1 MKLTDKEINAVIA
14 QPSDVRYDYSLN
26 RIADND
32 SLWCLSSGEDG
43 YMFIQEKGVNL
54 FPIWPFEEYANQYLL
69 TLGFEKDCRCVEI
82 DIEKFSNEIVDYLC
96 NNGINVCLFPISHI
110 DYGKIVSV
118 NTFAEDLSVEPE
130 NYILH
135 MTNKE
140 LFQLA
145 IEQLKTEPF
154 LNGFKF
160 RKRDSS
166 FIQQEGDLRR
176 HIELDHWNKEGVL
189 IVYPIYMVRFDILLK
204 WFEPYNVKLPQT
216 RQDNPS
222 IGFTGNMLGRQDKFR
237 ITESTFEQDY
247 TTLRDSLSECSDM
260 VFSSYS
266 SLREMYDRVII
277 PILEGMRA
285 LPDVGADWAFKY
297 LTLTRIVSP
306 KDYAAVK
313 ALVLAQVHK
322 MADRH
327 EPNIMDY
334 ISRLD
339 EIINVM
345 EQQYPVV

>member
-1 MKLTDKEINAVIA
+1 
-14 QPSDVRYDYSLN
+14 
-26 RIADND
+26 
-32 SLWCLSSGEDG
+32 
-43 YMFIQEKGVNL
+43 
-54 FPIWPFEEYANQYLL
+54 
-69 TLGFEKDCRCVEI
+69 
-82 DIEKFSNEIVDYLC
+82 
-96 NNGINVCLFPISHI
+96 
-110 DYGKIVSV
+110 
-118 NTFAEDLSVEPE
+118 
-130 NYILH
+130 

-145 IEQLKTEPF
+145 IERLKTEPF

-166 FIQQEGDLRR
+166 FIKQEGGLRR
-176 HIELDHWNKEGVL
+176 HIELDHWSKEGVL

-204 WFEPYNVKLPQT
+204 WFETYNVKSPQDQ
-216 RQDNPS
+216 QDNPS
-222 IGFTGNMLGRQDKFR
+222 IGFTGNMLGRQDQFR

-247 TTLRDSLSECSDM
+247 TTLRDSLSKCSDI
-260 VFSSYS
+260 VFSSYN
-266 SLREMYDRVII
+266 SLRDMYDRVII
-277 PILEGMRA
+277 PILEGKQA

-313 ALVLAQVHK
+313 ELVLAQVHK

-339 EIINVM
+339 EIISVM
-345 EQQYPVV
+345 EQTFPTK

>member
-1 MKLTDKEINAVIA
+1 
-14 QPSDVRYDYSLN
+14 
-26 RIADND
+26 
-32 SLWCLSSGEDG
+32 
-43 YMFIQEKGVNL
+43 
-54 FPIWPFEEYANQYLL
+54 
-69 TLGFEKDCRCVEI
+69 
-82 DIEKFSNEIVDYLC
+82 
-96 NNGINVCLFPISHI
+96 
-110 DYGKIVSV
+110 
-118 NTFAEDLSVEPE
+118 
-130 NYILH
+130 
-135 MTNKE
+135 MTKKE
-140 LFQLA
+140 LFLTLV
-145 IEQLKTEPF
+145 ERLKTEPF

-166 FIQQEGDLRR
+166 FIQQEGGLRR

-204 WFEPYNVKLPQT
+204 WFEPYNVKSPQT
-216 RQDNPS
+216 QQDNPS
-222 IGFTGNMLGRQDKFR
+222 IGFTGNMLGRQDEFR

-247 TTLRDSLSECSDM
+247 TTLRDSLAECSDM

-277 PILEGMRA
+277 PILEGKRA

-322 MADRH
+322 MANRH

-339 EIINVM
+339 EIVNVM
-345 EQQYPVV
+345 EQHYPIV

>member
-1 MKLTDKEINAVIA
+1 
-14 QPSDVRYDYSLN
+14 
-26 RIADND
+26 
-32 SLWCLSSGEDG
+32 
-43 YMFIQEKGVNL
+43 
-54 FPIWPFEEYANQYLL
+54 
-69 TLGFEKDCRCVEI
+69 
-82 DIEKFSNEIVDYLC
+82 
-96 NNGINVCLFPISHI
+96 
-110 DYGKIVSV
+110 
-118 NTFAEDLSVEPE
+118 
-130 NYILH
+130 

-160 RKRDSS
+160 RKRDTS

-176 HIELDHWNKEGVL
+176 HIELDHWSKEGVL

-204 WFEPYNVKLPQT
+204 WFEPYNVKSPQAQ
-216 RQDNPS
+216 QDNPS

-247 TTLRDSLSECSDM
+247 TTLRDSLSECSDN
-260 VFSSYS
+260 VFSSYN
-266 SLREMYDRVII
+266 SLSDMYDRVII
-277 PILEGMRA
+277 PILEGKRA

-313 ALVLAQVHK
+313 ALVLAQVNK

-334 ISRLD
+334 ITRFD
-339 EIINVM
+339 EIINAM
-345 EQQYPVV
+345 EQHYPNSINNNR

>member
-1 MKLTDKEINAVIA
+1 
-14 QPSDVRYDYSLN
+14 
-26 RIADND
+26 
-32 SLWCLSSGEDG
+32 
-43 YMFIQEKGVNL
+43 
-54 FPIWPFEEYANQYLL
+54 
-69 TLGFEKDCRCVEI
+69 
-82 DIEKFSNEIVDYLC
+82 
-96 NNGINVCLFPISHI
+96 
-110 DYGKIVSV
+110 
-118 NTFAEDLSVEPE
+118 
-130 NYILH
+130 

-154 LNGFKF
+154 LNGFKS

-166 FIQQEGDLRR
+166 FIQQKGDLRR

-204 WFEPYNVKLPQT
+204 WFEPYNVKSPQDQ
-216 RQDNPS
+216 QDNPS

-247 TTLRDSLSECSDM
+247 TTLRNSLSECSDI
-260 VFSSYS
+260 VFSSYN
-266 SLREMYDRVII
+266 SLRDMYDRVII
-277 PILEGMRA
+277 PILESKQA
-285 LPDVGADWAFKY
+285 LPNVGADWAFKY

-322 MADRH
+322 IVDRH

-339 EIINVM
+339 EIISIM
-345 EQQYPVV
+345 EQTFPTK

>member
-1 MKLTDKEINAVIA
+1 
-14 QPSDVRYDYSLN
+14 
-26 RIADND
+26 
-32 SLWCLSSGEDG
+32 
-43 YMFIQEKGVNL
+43 
-54 FPIWPFEEYANQYLL
+54 
-69 TLGFEKDCRCVEI
+69 
-82 DIEKFSNEIVDYLC
+82 
-96 NNGINVCLFPISHI
+96 
-110 DYGKIVSV
+110 
-118 NTFAEDLSVEPE
+118 
-130 NYILH
+130 

-140 LFQLA
+140 LFLT
-145 IEQLKTEPF
+145 IVERLKTEPF
-154 LNGFKF
+154 LKGFKF

-189 IVYPIYMVRFDILLK
+189 IVYPIYMVRFDILLR
-204 WFEPYNVKLPQT
+204 WFEPYNVKSPQT
-216 RQDNPS
+216 QQDNPS
-222 IGFTGNMLGRQDKFR
+222 IGFTGNMLGRQDEFR

-247 TTLRDSLSECSDM
+247 TTLRDSLAECSDM

-277 PILEGMRA
+277 PILEGKRA

-297 LTLTRIVSP
+297 LTLTRMVSP

-345 EQQYPVV
+345 EQHYPIV

>member
-1 MKLTDKEINAVIA
+1 
-14 QPSDVRYDYSLN
+14 
-26 RIADND
+26 
-32 SLWCLSSGEDG
+32 
-43 YMFIQEKGVNL
+43 
-54 FPIWPFEEYANQYLL
+54 
-69 TLGFEKDCRCVEI
+69 
-82 DIEKFSNEIVDYLC
+82 
-96 NNGINVCLFPISHI
+96 
-110 DYGKIVSV
+110 
-118 NTFAEDLSVEPE
+118 
-130 NYILH
+130 
-135 MTNKE
+135 MTKKE
-140 LFQLA
+140 LFLTLV
-145 IEQLKTEPF
+145 ERLKTEPF

-166 FIQQEGDLRR
+166 FIQQEGGLRR

-204 WFEPYNVKLPQT
+204 WFEPYNVKSPQT
-216 RQDNPS
+216 QQDNPS

-247 TTLRDSLSECSDM
+247 TTLRDSLAECSDI
-260 VFSSYS
+260 VFSSYN
-266 SLREMYDRVII
+266 SLSDMYDRVII
-277 PILEGMRA
+277 PILEGKRA

-322 MADRH
+322 MANRH

-339 EIINVM
+339 EIVNVM
-345 EQQYPVV
+345 EQHYPIV